1 MANIKYRLFHDRIA
15 ERFREDVSR
24 KKNALVIEINT
35 MMPDSTN
42 HIKLLTKDK
51 DGIYS
56 QSPINIT
63 KVSKENKE
71 KENENQ
77 AKIFVT

>member
-35 MMPDSTN
+35 IMPDSTD
-42 HIKLLTKDK
+42 HIKLLIKDK
-51 DGIYS
+51 DGI
-56 QSPINIT
+56 
-63 KVSKENKE
+63 
-71 KENENQ
+71 
-77 AKIFVT
+77 